1 MQALDL
7 WKLSSEFSLIH
18 AALIISGHRPDDAEQ
33 QQEHDLIRH
42 KPGYL
47 AAKTAL
53 VNAVR
58 SGALTPITLI
68 FEQSEYSDREGVD
81 LYRTIVAVDELDRFV
96 RSRGMVCD
104 YFEREVP
111 RPDFVAPGGSNFS
124 KKLYAANRAWFA
136 VTQEPARLVG
146 KSPKQALEKWLLENA
161 EELGLLNREGLPNQ
175 TGIEEICKV
184 ANWKP
189 EGGATATPSNV
200 PPVPQVAEVRPL
212 IRLPGPQ
219 SRERPRLEFD
229 ELLDDEIP
237 F

>member
-1 MQALDL
+1 MQALDF
-7 WKLSSEFSLIH
+7 WKLCSEYSLIH
-18 AALIISGHRPDDAEQ
+18 AALIISGHDPEDAEH
-33 QQEHDLIRH
+33 QQEHDLIRQ

-47 AAKTAL
+47 PVRTAL
-53 VNAVR
+53 LNAVR
-58 SGALTPITLI
+58 SGALTPLTLI
-68 FEQSEYSDREGVD
+68 FEPSEYSDREAVD
-81 LYRTIVAVDELDRFV
+81 VHRTIVTVDELDRFV

-104 YFEREVP
+104 YFDRDIP
-111 RPDFVAPGGSNFS
+111 RPDFVARGSPNFS

-136 VTQEPARLVG
+136 VTQEPARLIG

-161 EELGLLNREGLPNQ
+161 EELGLLNRNGQPNQ

-200 PPVPQVAEVRPL
+200 QSAFQTVEPRALV
-212 IRLPGPQ
+212 RLPGPS
-219 SRERPRLEFD
+219 SREEPRIAFD
-229 ELLDDEIP
+229 DFDDEIP